1 MKTAVINARVRPELK
16 EDVESIFT
24 QLGMTTTQAITFFFE
39 QVRMNGGMPFELKV
53 PEHYQQ
59 NHQRGKANPELSFW
73 EGIEKFRAEADLD
86 ILDGENL
93 LDGIR
98 DRSTGREVKL

>member
-1 MKTAVINARVRPELK
+1 MKTAIVNARVRPELK

-53 PEHYQQ
+53 PEQYQQ
-59 NHQRGKANPELSFW
+59 KNRLGKANPELSFW

-86 ILDGENL
+86 ILDAEHL
-93 LDGIR
+93 LDGVR
-98 DRSTGREVKL
+98 DRSSGREVDL

>member
-1 MKTAVINARVRPELK
+1 MKTAIINARVRPELK

-59 NHQRGKANPELSFW
+59 GKANPALSFW

-86 ILDGENL
+86 VLDGENL
-93 LDGIR
+93 LDGVR
-98 DRSTGREVKL
+98 DKSTGREVKL